1 MKTKL
6 KLLFTVTFV
15 SIALYILVQVY
26 MDISDNRLNFIFF
39 PITHINY
46 EINYESPSKRQSSWR
61 KLS

>member
-6 KLLFTVTFV
+6 RAFFTITFV

-26 MDISDNRLNFIFF
+26 MEISDNRLNFIFF

-46 EINYESPSKRQSSWR
+46 EISFEMPSKTLSSWR
-61 KLS
+61 KL